1 MPTYDYECQACQH
14 HFEQYQAM
22 SAKKL
27 RRCPECGKPKLVR
40 LVGMG
45 AGVIFKGSGFYETDY
60 KRAGASKPA
69 TPTTGEK
76 AAASGSDGASA
87 ASAKSTSGETGGAG
101 TAGTNGKV
109 ASSSTSSPAKGGGKS
124 KTS

>member
-27 RRCPECGKPKLVR
+27 RKCPACGKPKLVR

-60 KRAGASKPA
+60 KRAAAKKDASTSK
-69 TPTTGEK
+69 
-76 AAASGSDGASA
+76 DGAKDGSA
-87 ASAKSTSGETGGAG
+87 TTTTSDTKADVPSKTTTTESS
-101 TAGTNGKV
+101 
-109 ASSSTSSPAKGGGKS
+109 SSSTSSSSTTSSSGSKGGGKS
-124 KTS
+124 TS